1 MVGVS
6 KYLNKMLLFLVDVKF
21 VPWTYGR
28 GGGGGSGF
36 FFEILSA
43 QKWPKTSKNQKF
55 LPVFRYLRKDDPSQ
69 FLVL

>member
-36 FFEILSA
+36 FLRFWA
-43 QKWPKTSKNQKF
+43 PKNGQKHQKIKNSYLF
-55 LPVFRYLRKDDPSQ
+55 LDISVKMTQANF
-69 FLVL
+69 

>member
-36 FFEILSA
+36 FFWDFERPKMAKNIKKSKIL
-43 QKWPKTSKNQKF
+43 TCF
-55 LPVFRYLRKDDPSQ
+55 
-69 FLVL
+69 